1 MKKTTFLLLFIC
13 VSSLSSARAHDTL
26 PSKVKKNTVAICLHN
41 KPINNVTNGF
51 IIKRKLTVEKIRLLN
66 KKLKNIFWYYIDPN
80 TFECFIFIS
89 VSAIQIYIIIKLITT
104 AIHLITD

>member
-51 IIKRKLTVEKIRLLN
+51 IIKRKLFNLEFVYFLVWLMYLL
-66 KKLKNIFWYYIDPN
+66 LVRDKNLGYHYQPVKVFD
-80 TFECFIFIS
+80 
-89 VSAIQIYIIIKLITT
+89 
-104 AIHLITD
+104 